1 MKKLVNPTSD
11 SILKVSNLTKDFSG
25 IRAVNNVSF
34 ELASGTITAV
44 IGPNGAGK
52 TTLYN
57 LISGNLAATSG
68 SVNLDGKEI
77 LGLSPDQIVKAGI
90 GRSFQITSVFPSLTV
105 EQNVRAAVISLQGK
119 QFDFWSNVQGDLDLN
134 QAVREILNLLGIEA
148 LAERPVSLLSHG
160 DRSLVEIAL
169 VLALKPR
176 LILLDE
182 PTSGMSRSEAQ
193 RIVQLIKHLRQA
205 TGCTFLITE
214 HDVEVVFDLAKIII
228 VMHQGQIILQ
238 GDRQEISNSPEVRRV
253 YLGTN

>member
-11 SILKVSNLTKDFSG
+11 SVLKLSNLTKDFSG

-34 ELASGTITAV
+34 NLASGTITAV

-68 SVNLDGKEI
+68 SVKLDGQEI
-77 LGLSPDQIVKAGI
+77 LGLTANQIVKAGI
-90 GRSFQITSVFPSLTV
+90 VRNFQITSVFPSLTV
-105 EQNVRAAVISLQGK
+105 GQNVRAAVISFQGK
-119 QFDFWSNVQGDLDLN
+119 QFDFWTNVQGDLDLN
-134 QAVREILNLLGIEA
+134 QAVREILNWVGIEA

-160 DRSLVEIAL
+160 DRSLVEMAL

-182 PTSGMSRSEAQ
+182 PTAGMSREEAKK
-193 RIVQLIKHLRQA
+193 IVQLIKQLRRA

-214 HDVEVVFDLAKIII
+214 HDLEMVFNLAELII
-228 VMHQGQIILQ
+228 VMHQGKIILQ
-238 GDRQEISNSPEVRRV
+238 GDRQAIRDSPEVRRV
-253 YLGTN
+253 YLGT

>member
-11 SILKVSNLTKDFSG
+11 SVLKISNLTKDFSG

-34 ELASGTITAV
+34 NLASGTITAV

-68 SVNLDGKEI
+68 SVKLDGQEI
-77 LGLSPDQIVKAGI
+77 LGLTANQIVKAGI
-90 GRSFQITSVFPSLTV
+90 GRNFQITSVFPSLTV

-119 QFDFWSNVQGDLDLN
+119 QFDFWSNVQGDRDLN
-134 QAVREILNLLGIEA
+134 QAVREILNLVGIEA

-160 DRSLVEIAL
+160 DRSLVEMAL

-182 PTSGMSRSEAQ
+182 PTAGMSREEAKK
-193 RIVQLIKHLRQA
+193 IVQLIKQLRRA

-214 HDVEVVFDLAKIII
+214 HDLEMVFNLAELII
-228 VMHQGQIILQ
+228 VMHQGKIILQ
-238 GDRQEISNSPEVRRV
+238 GDRQAIRDSPEVRRV
-253 YLGTN
+253 YLGT

>member
-68 SVNLDGKEI
+68 SVELDGQEI
-77 LGLSPDQIVKAGI
+77 LGLTANQIVKAGI
-90 GRSFQITSVFPSLTV
+90 GRNFQITSVFPSLTV

-119 QFDFWSNVQGDLDLN
+119 QFDFWTNVKGDRDLN
-134 QAVREILNLLGIEA
+134 QAVREILNLVGIEA

-160 DRSLVEIAL
+160 DRSLVEMAL

-182 PTSGMSRSEAQ
+182 PTAGMSREEAKK
-193 RIVQLIKHLRQA
+193 IVQLIKQLRRA

-214 HDVEVVFDLAKIII
+214 HDLEMVFNLAELII
-228 VMHQGQIILQ
+228 VMHQGKIILQ
-238 GDRQEISNSPEVRRV
+238 GDRQAIRDSPEVRRV
-253 YLGTN
+253 YLGT

>member
-11 SILKVSNLTKDFSG
+11 SVLKISNLTKDFSG

-57 LISGNLAATSG
+57 LISGNLATTSG
-68 SVNLDGKEI
+68 SVKLDGQEI
-77 LGLSPDQIVKAGI
+77 LGLTANQIVRAGI
-90 GRSFQITSVFPSLTV
+90 GRNFQITSVFPRLSV

-119 QFDFWSNVQGDLDLN
+119 QFDFWSNVKGDRDLN
-134 QAVREILNLLGIEA
+134 QAVREILNLVGIEA

-160 DRSLVEIAL
+160 DRSLVEMAL

-182 PTSGMSRSEAQ
+182 PTAGMSREEAKK
-193 RIVQLIKHLRQA
+193 IVQLIKQLRRA

-214 HDVEVVFDLAKIII
+214 HDLEMVFNLAELII
-228 VMHQGQIILQ
+228 VMHQGKIILQ
-238 GDRQEISNSPEVRRV
+238 GDRQAIRDSPEVRRV
-253 YLGTN
+253 YLGT

>member
-11 SILKVSNLTKDFSG
+11 SVLKISNLTKDFSG

-68 SVNLDGKEI
+68 SVKLDGQEI
-77 LGLSPDQIVKAGI
+77 LGLTANQIVKAGI
-90 GRSFQITSVFPSLTV
+90 GRNFQITSVFPSLTV

-119 QFDFWSNVQGDLDLN
+119 QFDFWTNVKGDRNLN
-134 QAVREILNLLGIEA
+134 QAVREILNLVGIEA

-182 PTSGMSRSEAQ
+182 PTAGMSREEAQ
-193 RIVQLIKHLRQA
+193 RIVELIKQLRQA

-214 HDVEVVFDLAKIII
+214 HDLDVVFNLAELLV
-228 VMHQGQIILQ
+228 VMHQGRIILQ
-238 GDRQEISNSPEVRRV
+238 GDHPAIRDSPEVRRV
-253 YLGTN
+253 YLGT

>member
-11 SILKVSNLTKDFSG
+11 SVLKISNLTKNFSG

-68 SVNLDGKEI
+68 SVKLDGQEI
-77 LGLSPDQIVKAGI
+77 LGLTANQIVKAGI
-90 GRSFQITSVFPSLTV
+90 GRNFQITSVFPSLTV

-119 QFDFWSNVQGDLDLN
+119 QFDFWSNVKGDRDLN
-134 QAVREILNLLGIEA
+134 QPVREILNLVGIEA

-182 PTSGMSRSEAQ
+182 PTAGMSREEAQ
-193 RIVQLIKHLRQA
+193 RIVELIKQLRQA
-205 TGCTFLITE
+205 TGCTFLVTE
-214 HDVEVVFDLAKIII
+214 HDLEMVFNLAESIV
-228 VMHQGQIILQ
+228 VMHQGKIILQ
-238 GDRQEISNSPEVRRV
+238 GDRQVISNSPEVRRV
-253 YLGTN
+253 YLGT

>member
-1 MKKLVNPTSD
+1 MKNSVNSASD
-11 SILKVSNLTKDFSG
+11 SVLKVSNLTKDFSA

-34 ELASGTITAV
+34 ELVWGTITAV

-57 LISGNLAATSG
+57 LLSGHLAPTSG
-68 SVNLDGKEI
+68 SVKLEDKEI
-77 LGLSPDQIVKAGI
+77 VGLTPNQIVKSGI
-90 GRSFQITSVFPSLTV
+90 GRSFQITSVFPDLTV
-105 EQNVRAAVISLQGK
+105 AQNIRVAVISRQSK
-119 QFDFWSNVQGDLDLN
+119 HFDFWTKVNSDRSLN
-134 QAVREILNLLGIEA
+134 QAVKEILHLVGIEA
-148 LAERPVSLLSHG
+148 LAKSPVNLLSHG

-182 PTSGMSRSEAQ
+182 PTAGMSRSEAQ

-238 GDRQEISNSPEVRRV
+238 GDRQMISNSPEVRRV
-253 YLGTN
+253 YLGT